1 MGFDIWKFAKSAGEM
16 AVRGA
21 KAAVKIA
28 KDVGRGIVKI
38 IKGEGKFM
46 GKYKTTGALG
56 VMTFLPGVGAALG
69 NGIINGAKALFGAE
83 GLVPRG
89 LDSLFTF
96 AANTVK
102 STGRVM
108 KNATAGVRDTIVEFS
123 KTAAQKMGFEVDGA
137 ASNFFGGGDSA
148 FSKSFGSE
156 SRFQNLTSSQEK
168 IEKLNT
174 AFNYVKDSSPADI
187 FGEPINNAQ
196 SFIKQPP
203 KTDFFGTPPNPQQSA
218 LIEGAKTTKQS
229 LLSKGKDFAG
239 NVYTSA
245 KDSAIKGVKDTVSS
259 APEQYVEN
267 YLTGELD
274 KVIYGDPEEAVAVEE
289 GYTGFGGAQVIQAQT
304 LQGYS
309 TQINANQFL
318 QQAPAPSNY
327 GYSAQQYNT
336 YGQNMNAMYRP
347 AKITTA

>member
-1 MGFDIWKFAKSAGEM
+1 M
-16 AVRGA
+16 
-21 KAAVKIA
+21 
-28 KDVGRGIVKI
+28 
-38 IKGEGKFM
+38 
-46 GKYKTTGALG
+46 
-56 VMTFLPGVGAALG
+56 
-69 NGIINGAKALFGAE
+69 
-83 GLVPRG
+83 
-89 LDSLFTF
+89 
-96 AANTVK
+96 
-102 STGRVM
+102 
-108 KNATAGVRDTIVEFS
+108 
-123 KTAAQKMGFEVDGA
+123 
-137 ASNFFGGGDSA
+137 
-148 FSKSFGSE
+148 
-156 SRFQNLTSSQEK
+156 
-168 IEKLNT
+168 NT
-174 AFNYVKDSSPADI
+174 AFNYVKDSRPADI

-229 LLSKGKDFAG
+229 LLGKGKDFAG